1 MVESNAM
8 ITNVKGMHLRAASE
22 IVKLASTFAAEIRI
36 VRGDIIVDAK
46 SLLALL
52 LIEGSQGVE
61 VTVTAEGSDEKGAL
75 KAIIGLIEAKFNE
88 DE

>member
-1 MVESNAM
+1 MVESSVV

-22 IVKLASTFAAEIRI
+22 IVKLASSFESEIRI

-46 SLLALL
+46 SLLAIL
-52 LIEGSQGVE
+52 LIEGAQGVE
-61 VTVTAEGSDEKGAL
+61 VQVTAEGTDEEDAL
-75 KAIIGLIEAKFNE
+75 RALVGLIEAKFNE

>member
-1 MVESNAM
+1 M

-22 IVKLASTFAAEIRI
+22 IVKLASNFESELRI

-52 LIEGSQGVE
+52 LIEGAQGVE
-61 VTVTAEGSDEKGAL
+61 VTVTAEGSDEEDAL
-75 KAIIGLIEAKFNE
+75 RALLGLIEAKFNE

>member
-1 MVESNAM
+1 M

-22 IVKLASTFAAEIRI
+22 IVKLASKFESELRI

-52 LIEGSQGVE
+52 LIEGAQGVE
-61 VTVTAEGSDEKGAL
+61 VTVTAEGSDEEDAL
-75 KAIIGLIEAKFNE
+75 RALLGLIEAKFNE

>member
-22 IVKLASTFAAEIRI
+22 IVKLASTFAADISI

-52 LIEGSQGVE
+52 LIEGAQGVE
-61 VTVTAEGSDEKGAL
+61 VTVMAEGSDEEDAL
-75 KAIIGLIEAKFNE
+75 KAMIGLIEAKFNE

>member
-1 MVESNAM
+1 MVESSAT

-22 IVKLASTFAAEIRI
+22 IVKMASKFAAEIRI

-52 LIEGSQGVE
+52 LIEGAQGVE
-61 VTVTAEGSDEKGAL
+61 VTVTADGSDEREAL
-75 KAIIGLIEAKFNE
+75 EAMIGLIKAKFYE

>member
-1 MVESNAM
+1 MVEASAM

-22 IVKLASTFAAEIRI
+22 IVKVASRFESEIRI
-36 VRGDIIVDAK
+36 VRGDIVVDAK

-52 LIEGSQGVE
+52 LIEGAQGVE
-61 VTVTAEGSDEKGAL
+61 VKVTADGSDEEDAL
-75 KAIIGLIEAKFNE
+75 RAIIGLIEAKFNE

>member
-1 MVESNAM
+1 MVESSVM

-22 IVKLASTFAAEIRI
+22 IVKLASKFASDIHI

-52 LIEGSQGVE
+52 LIEGAQGVE
-61 VTVTAEGSDEKGAL
+61 VTVTADGSDEEEAL
-75 KAIIGLIEAKFNE
+75 KAMIGLIDAKFYE

>member
-1 MVESNAM
+1 MVESSAT

-22 IVKLASTFAAEIRI
+22 IVKLASKFASEIRI
-36 VRGDIIVDAK
+36 IRGDIIVDAK

-52 LIEGSQGVE
+52 LIEGAQGVE
-61 VTVTAEGSDEKGAL
+61 VTVTADGSDEKEAL
-75 KAIIGLIEAKFNE
+75 EAMVGLIDAKFYE

>member
-1 MVESNAM
+1 MVEANVM

-22 IVKLASTFAAEIRI
+22 IVKLASRFVADIQI
-36 VRGDIIVDAK
+36 VRGDIVVDAK

-52 LIEGSQGVE
+52 LIEGAQGVE
-61 VTVTAEGSDEKGAL
+61 VTVTADGSDEEDAL
-75 KAIIGLIEAKFNE
+75 KAMIGLIEAKFNE

>member
-1 MVESNAM
+1 MVKGSAT

-36 VRGDIIVDAK
+36 VRGDITVDAK

-52 LIEGSQGVE
+52 LIEGAQGVE
-61 VTVTAEGSDEKGAL
+61 VTVTADGSDEKEAL
-75 KAIIGLIEAKFNE
+75 KAMIGLIEAKFYE

>member
-1 MVESNAM
+1 MVESSAT
-8 ITNVKGMHLRAASE
+8 IINVKGMHLRAASE
-22 IVKLASTFAAEIRI
+22 IVKLASTFAAEFRI

-52 LIEGSQGVE
+52 LIEGAQGVE
-61 VTVTAEGSDEKGAL
+61 VTVTADGDDEKEAL
-75 KAIIGLIEAKFNE
+75 KAMIGLIEAKFYE

>member
-1 MVESNAM
+1 M

-22 IVKLASTFAAEIRI
+22 IVKLAAKFESELRI

-52 LIEGSQGVE
+52 LIEGAQGVE
-61 VTVTAEGSDEKGAL
+61 VTVTAEGSDEEDAL
-75 KAIIGLIEAKFNE
+75 RSLVGLIEAKFNE